1 MTNDHVNEEPQVED
15 VETSI
20 TTGETK
26 EDQSP
31 KQSPEEFLENFD
43 WLSYQEAAEVVD
55 EKKYKEFEKNPRF
68 LQFSEQN
75 WGDLLHLFVMIWLIA
90 WLSVRTFWL

>member
-1 MTNDHVNEEPQVED
+1 MTNDHLNEEPQVED
-15 VETSI
+15 IETSETTEEI
-20 TTGETK
+20 T

-55 EKKYKEFEKNPRF
+55 EKKYKEFEKLAHEN
-68 LQFSEQN
+68 
-75 WGDLLHLFVMIWLIA
+75 FVDTQHTDVIK
-90 WLSVRTFWL
+90 

>member
-15 VETSI
+15 VETSK
-20 TTGETK
+20 TTEETT

-43 WLSYQEAAEVVD
+43 WLSY
-55 EKKYKEFEKNPRF
+55 
-68 LQFSEQN
+68 
-75 WGDLLHLFVMIWLIA
+75 I
-90 WLSVRTFWL
+90 